1 MSITHVINAEHASP
15 YSMLHCIPTT
25 PTCRHQSVRRL
36 DSICMQRILVTL
48 HMSCKGSYAP
58 QTQLLSTCT
67 HMLSCL
73 PHCFKIMPGDSY
85 PNVTGMIFMVPHCK
99 AVTRTCYSLML
110 MRHTQ
115 KSAQKKIYVKL
126 GICLHGLTTASNH
139 YKIKQDSICRGLFR
153 VCTYTKRLL
162 LFHATE

>member
-1 MSITHVINAEHASP
+1 MSITHVLNAEHASP

-25 PTCRHQSVRRL
+25 PTCRQQSVRRL

-99 AVTRTCYSLML
+99 AVTRTCYSSML

-115 KSAQKKIYVKL
+115 ESAQKDLCQAWYMLARSDNSKQPLQNKTGIHMSRAVPGLHIYK
-126 GICLHGLTTASNH
+126 GT
-139 YKIKQDSICRGLFR
+139 
-153 VCTYTKRLL
+153 
-162 LFHATE
+162 

>member
-1 MSITHVINAEHASP
+1 MTIRHAVNAEHASP
-15 YSMLHCIPTT
+15 YSMLHCIQRT

-85 PNVTGMIFMVPHCK
+85 PNVTGMIIMVPHFK
-99 AVTRTCYSLML
+99 TVTRTCYSSML

-115 KSAQKKIYVKL
+115 ESAQKDLCQGWYMLARSDNSNQPLQNKTGIHMSRAVPGLHIYK
-126 GICLHGLTTASNH
+126 GT
-139 YKIKQDSICRGLFR
+139 
-153 VCTYTKRLL
+153 
-162 LFHATE
+162 